1 MANMRQIQNIAFQ
14 RMFQCQHDQTELIY
28 ILIKKEENREK
39 KEKED
44 KPKKEKK
51 PKEDKPKKEK
61 KPKEDKPKKEKKPK
75 EDKPKKEKKPKEDK
89 PKKELITSTLLAQ
102 KAAGYLLATANAA
115 KREIAASKK

>member
-39 KEKED
+39 E
-44 KPKKEKK
+44 
-51 PKEDKPKKEK
+51 KEK

-89 PKKELITSTLLAQ
+89 PKKELMSSTLLAQ

>member
-61 KPKEDKPKKEKKPK
+61 KPKEDKPKKE
-75 EDKPKKEKKPKEDK
+75 
-89 PKKELITSTLLAQ
+89 LMSSTLLAQ

>member
-39 KEKED
+39 E
-44 KPKKEKK
+44 
-51 PKEDKPKKEK
+51 
-61 KPKEDKPKKEKKPK
+61 
-75 EDKPKKEKKPKEDK
+75 KEKKPKEDK
-89 PKKELITSTLLAQ
+89 PKKELMSSTLLAQ

>member
-75 EDKPKKEKKPKEDK
+75 EDKPKKE
-89 PKKELITSTLLAQ
+89 LMSSTLLAQ